1 MKATWYTAT
10 GPARTVISVGTLDT
24 PAPQAGEVLVRV
36 YASGVNPADVKE
48 RAGTR
53 GRSTMP
59 FPMVIPHSDGAGII
73 EAVGTD
79 VDPARVG
86 ERVWLWNARW
96 RRPSGTGAQ
105 FVALPSAQAVALP
118 DGVPFDVGA
127 SLGIPALTACHC
139 VLGDGPVAGQSV
151 LISGGAGTVGRLA
164 VQFARSAGARVIAT
178 AHGDAPMESARSA
191 GADAVLDYRDGDLPA
206 RILEANGGRPI
217 DRVVEVEFGA
227 NIDTIAS
234 IIREGGRVTAYG
246 SARNPRPELPF
257 YPLMFKA
264 VNLEFVLVYFLDG
277 ERRQRAIDRVNAEL
291 AAGRLDVPVQARF
304 PLEDCAAAHEA
315 VEAGGRAGAV
325 VVEIA

>member
-1 MKATWYTAT
+1 
-10 GPARTVISVGTLDT
+10 
-24 PAPQAGEVLVRV
+24 
-36 YASGVNPADVKE
+36 
-48 RAGTR
+48 
-53 GRSTMP
+53 MP

-86 ERVWLWNARW
+86 ERAWLWNARW
-96 RRPSGTGAQ
+96 QRPSGTAAE

-139 VLGDGPVAGQSV
+139 VLGDGPVEGRSV
-151 LISGGAGTVGRLA
+151 LVSGGAGTVGRLA
-164 VQFARSAGARVIAT
+164 VQLARTAGARVIAT
-178 AHGDAPMESARSA
+178 AHGDDAMERARSA
-191 GADAVLDYRDGDLPA
+191 GADAVLDYRDGDLLA
-206 RILEANGGRPI
+206 RILDANRGRPI

-227 NIDTIAS
+227 NVETIAS
-234 IIREGGRVTAYG
+234 TIREGGRIAAYG
-246 SARNPRPELPF
+246 SARDLRPALPF

-264 VNLEFVLVYFLDG
+264 VNLEFVLVYILDE
-277 ERRQRAIDRVNAEL
+277 ERRQRAIDCVNAEL

-325 VVEIA
+325 VVEIP